1 MQLTLPFV
9 TLVLSCL
16 AVATPFERRQ
26 DPTTDPSAGATS
38 TTTTTSECDT
48 GDAQCC
54 QSLQNPSDPSTSD
67 LLGTLG
73 VVVQGLT
80 AQVGLTCTPISVLAI
95 AGQSCTAQPACCTGD
110 SFNGLVNLACTP
122 IAATL

>member
-26 DPTTDPSAGATS
+26 DPATTDPSTGSTS

-48 GDAQCC
+48 GEAQCC

-80 AQVGLTCTPISVLAI
+80 GSVGLTCTPLSVLSI
-95 AGQSCTAQPACCTGD
+95 AGQSW
-110 SFNGLVNLACTP
+110 
-122 IAATL
+122 

>member
-1 MQLTLPFV
+1 MQLTVPFV

-26 DPTTDPSAGATS
+26 DPSTGS
-38 TTTTTSECDT
+38 TTTTTTASDCDT

-73 VVVQGLT
+73 VVAQGLT
-80 AQVGLTCTPISVLAI
+80 ASVGLTCTPLSVLAI
-95 AGQSCTAQPACCTGD
+95 AGQSCNAQPACCTGN
-110 SFNGLVNLACTP
+110 SFNGLVTLACTP
-122 IAATL
+122 LAATL

>member
-1 MQLTLPFV
+1 MQLTIPFV

-16 AVATPFERRQ
+16 AVATPFDRRQ
-26 DPTTDPSAGATS
+26 DPTTDPSTSTGS
-38 TTTTTSECDT
+38 TTTSDCDT

-73 VVVQGLT
+73 VVLQGVT
-80 AQVGLTCTPISVLAI
+80 ADVGVTCTPISII
-95 AGQSCTAQPACCTGD
+95 ALNSI
-110 SFNGLVNLACTP
+110 SW
-122 IAATL
+122 